1 MECTKEEVRKERKG
15 EDNVFQLGKLIDEI
29 SSFSQRSSLSDLNQ
43 AESGKVV
50 PHICLVGE
58 ILQGELPSDTRAQQ
72 RRKRRNGCIG
82 NGHYARSSFADLT
95 WPSPCAW
102 FQSNVGG

>member
-29 SSFSQRSSLSDLNQ
+29 SSFSQRSSLSDMNQ

-58 ILQGELPSDTRAQQ
+58 ILQRELPSDTRAQ
-72 RRKRRNGCIG
+72 RGGRGEMVALGMDITR
-82 NGHYARSSFADLT
+82 AL
-95 WPSPCAW
+95 PSRT
-102 FQSNVGG
+102 